1 MKKNLLLLVNQLYGG
16 GAQKVIGQLSVG
28 LSPYYNVIL
37 AIYNDT
43 DKIDFAYEGN
53 LVRIRLPYAAS
64 TKNNSFLKRS
74 IRSLVLIWKL
84 RKVKQAN
91 NINVCLSFMEASNF
105 VNILSAGKEK
115 VILSVR
121 SYLSHEFED
130 HPRLRIFKLFIRLL
144 YNKADRIVVPAK
156 LVQHDLVDHFG
167 VKKDKIA
174 VIYNF
179 IDPDFVEKQKME
191 SIPEHLESI
200 FQSAPVLVN
209 IGRITSP
216 KAQWLLVPA
225 LKKIKNQFPDA
236 KLLIIGEGPLQDKIL
251 SSAEAVQLKVYI
263 EGVTPTDHQLQTY
276 DIYLAGF
283 ISNLYPYLKRCD
295 LFVNVSV
302 YEGFPNALLEAM
314 SCGLPI
320 ISSDCRSGP
329 REIISPSDN
338 IFSIASGIEFDENGI
353 LIPVADT
360 QKVDADTY
368 GDMVALA
375 AVSLL
380 NNKQLTA
387 HYRLQSLKRAGHFEK
402 KTTLLQWRNL
412 IEQ

>member
-1 MKKNLLLLVNQLYGG
+1 MNQLYGG
-16 GAQKVIGQLSVG
+16 GAQKVIGQLSIG
-28 LSPYYNVIL
+28 LAPYYNVIL
-37 AIYNDT
+37 VIYNDVH
-43 DKIDFAYEGN
+43 KIDFPYEGN
-53 LVRIRLPYAAS
+53 LVRIQLPYSIS

-74 IRSLVLIWKL
+74 IRSLILIRKIRKL
-84 RKVKQAN
+84 KQVY
-91 NINVCLSFMEASNF
+91 NIEVCLSFMEASNF

-144 YNKADRIVVPAK
+144 YNRADQIVVPAK
-156 LVQHDLVDHFG
+156 LVQHDLVHHFG
-167 VKKDKIA
+167 VKKEKTA

-179 IDPDFVEKQKME
+179 IDPDFTRKQKME
-191 SIPEHLESI
+191 AIPEHLETI
-200 FQSAPVLVN
+200 FGTGPVLVN

-225 LKKIKNQFPDA
+225 LKKVKKKFPEA
-236 KLLIIGEGPLQDKIL
+236 KLLIIGEGLLQHKIL
-251 SSAEAVQLKVYI
+251 SSAAAHQLKVYI
-263 EGVTPTDHQLQTY
+263 EGVSSPDHQMQSY

-283 ISNLYPYLKRCD
+283 ITNPYPYLKRCH

-302 YEGFPNALLEAM
+302 YEGFPNVLLEAM
-314 SCGLPI
+314 SCGLPV

-338 IFSIASGIEFDENGI
+338 IFSTAGEIEFDEYGI
-353 LIPVADT
+353 LIPVADL
-360 QKVDADTY
+360 QKVDQDTY
-368 GDMVALA
+368 AGTIAVA

-380 NNKQLTA
+380 NDIQQMD
-387 HYRLQSLKRAGHFEK
+387 HYRLQSLKRAAHFEK
-402 KTTLLQWRNL
+402 KATLLQWRDL
-412 IEQ
+412 IEQQ